1 MAILKIRDS
10 EGNIQEII
18 AIKGEDYV
26 LTEADKQEIADL
38 VKASLGGVDLSNYYT
53 KVETD
58 AKFLTEAQV
67 LNLIQRNMPTSA
79 EGVDY

>member
-1 MAILKIRDS
+1 MAILKIRDAD
-10 EGNIQEII
+10 GNIQEIT
-18 AIKGEDYV
+18 AIKGESYV
-26 LTEADKQEIADL
+26 LTDEDKQEIADL